1 MKRQG
6 NLIVF
11 PDHAAALDE
20 LDALEEEAEEEEPS
34 TPDAYEPPTSPPPA
48 PRKRARD
55 ETEHTER
62 PVPDTVDEV
71 EAQVAED
78 LAPLSMI
85 AIVGP
90 DLASEVLS
98 AVIASRIRRYN
109 L

>member
-20 LDALEEEAEEEEPS
+20 LDALEEEAEDEEPT

-55 ETEHTER
+55 ETEPTER

-78 LAPLSMI
+78 LAPLSML
-85 AIVGP
+85 ALVGP